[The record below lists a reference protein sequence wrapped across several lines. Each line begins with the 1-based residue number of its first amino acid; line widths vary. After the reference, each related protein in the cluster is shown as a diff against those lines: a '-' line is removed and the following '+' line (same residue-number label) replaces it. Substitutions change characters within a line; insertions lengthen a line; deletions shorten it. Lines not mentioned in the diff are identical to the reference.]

1 MGLTPEE
8 NNSNGKLA
16 AWIGLIGFIILTLI
30 ALYRLYIQFHSLYKL
45 YYKKASQPLLVRET
59 AVISSGTKL
68 RLLFHV
74 LMLLSFALELPQYFA
89 WVTNPNIKINIHTNK
104 NKTLLL
110 MMGGDKNMPSK
121 RMNLFHPDKD
131 YWVSLYP
138 CHMCTFVTFF
148 SAFTIVINEWHNV
161 ANPVESVGDERV
173 RQIRERCFW
182 KFLMISVNVIVF
194 LGMLVTIVL
203 LEEDI
208 QEGSKFQENTF
219 YKIVSTDK

>member
-68 RLLFHV
+68 RLLFHG

-104 NKTLLL
+104 NKTL
-110 MMGGDKNMPSK
+110 
-121 RMNLFHPDKD
+121 
-131 YWVSLYP
+131 W
-138 CHMCTFVTFF
+138 
-148 SAFTIVINEWHNV
+148 
-161 ANPVESVGDERV
+161 
-173 RQIRERCFW
+173 
-182 KFLMISVNVIVF
+182 
-194 LGMLVTIVL
+194 
-203 LEEDI
+203 
-208 QEGSKFQENTF
+208 
-219 YKIVSTDK
+219 

>member
-1 MGLTPEE
+1 MV
-8 NNSNGKLA
+8 
-16 AWIGLIGFIILTLI
+16 
-30 ALYRLYIQFHSLYKL
+30 QF
-45 YYKKASQPLLVRET
+45 
-59 AVISSGTKL
+59 
-68 RLLFHV
+68 F
-74 LMLLSFALELPQYFA
+74 
-89 WVTNPNIKINIHTNK
+89 
-104 NKTLLL
+104 
-110 MMGGDKNMPSK
+110 
-121 RMNLFHPDKD
+121 
-131 YWVSLYP
+131 
-138 CHMCTFVTFF
+138 TFF
-148 SAFTIVINEWHNV
+148 FAFTIVINDWHNV